1 MSEQVNQAAAAV
13 QPEHRSEEQRM
24 DRMYHFLYAVI
35 WPFFNFFHPVKVIGR
50 ENIPDGPAVICP
62 NHTTAGDPFYVVF
75 AFGHR
80 YTMRAMAKIQ
90 IMRVPVIGWL
100 LSKAGVFG
108 VDRGAA
114 DMKAVK
120 TALKFLKDGHKL
132 LMFPE
137 GTRVHEGEHVEAKT
151 GAALFATRTG
161 VPLVPVYIQPK
172 KRLFRFNTV
181 VIGKPYM
188 PTFEGRKPTAEE
200 LQEIAH
206 DLLDRVHALGEQ
218 IK

>member
-1 MSEQVNQAAAAV
+1 MSEEVKAAPA
-13 QPEHRSEEQRM
+13 QEDGEKQRRKLDSM
-24 DRMYHFLYAVI
+24 FHFLYAVI
-35 WPFFNFFHPVKVIGR
+35 WPFFNLFHPVRAIGR

-75 AFGHR
+75 AFGWN
-80 YTMRAMAKIQ
+80 YPMRAMAKIQ
-90 IMRVPVIGWL
+90 IMRVPFIGWL

-120 TALKFLKDGHKL
+120 TAMKFLKDGDKL

-161 VPLVPVYIQPK
+161 VPLLPVYIQPK
-172 KRLFRFNTV
+172 KRLFRANTV
-181 VIGKPYM
+181 VIGEPYM
-188 PTFEGRKPTAEE
+188 PTFEGRKPTADE
-200 LQEIAH
+200 LQAIAH
-206 DLLDRVHALGEQ
+206 DLLDRVHALGERA
-218 IK
+218 K

>member
-1 MSEQVNQAAAAV
+1 MSEECKETSM
-13 QPEHRSEEQRM
+13 PHQREAGDLRKKM
-24 DRMYHFLYAVI
+24 DAMFHFLYVVI
-35 WPFFNFFHPVKVIGR
+35 WPFFNLFRPVKAIGR
-50 ENIPDGPAVICP
+50 ENIPEGPAVICP

-75 AFGHR
+75 AFGYH
-80 YTMRAMAKIQ
+80 YPMRAMAKIQ

-120 TALKFLKDGHKL
+120 TALKFLKDGDKL

-151 GAALFATRTG
+151 GAALFAARTG
-161 VPLVPVYIQPK
+161 VPLLPVYIQPN
-172 KRLFRFNTV
+172 KRLFRSNTV
-181 VIGKPYM
+181 VIGKPYC
-188 PTFEGRKPTAEE
+188 PTFAGRKPTAEE

-206 DLLDRVHALGEQ
+206 DLLDRVHALGESVT
-218 IK
+218 